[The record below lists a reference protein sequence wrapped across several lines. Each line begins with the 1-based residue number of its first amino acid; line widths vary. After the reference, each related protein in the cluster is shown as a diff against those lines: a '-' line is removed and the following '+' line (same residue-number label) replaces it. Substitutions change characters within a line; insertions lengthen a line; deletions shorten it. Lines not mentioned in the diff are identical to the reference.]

1 MSTAILGVIVN
12 YRRSK
17 ARQYNNQVLI
27 KILTPTQNLGA
38 LVGAKAIVKDKY
50 GNLYKGKI
58 IKIHSWRNQVVR
70 AIFNPNIPG
79 QVLGERVMI
88 VPRSP

>member
-1 MSTAILGVIVN
+1 MSASILGIVMN

-27 KILTPTQNLGA
+27 RVLMPVQNLGA
-38 LVGAKAIVKDKY
+38 LIGAKVIAKDKY

-58 IKIHSWRNQVVR
+58 IKVHSWRNQVVR

-79 QVLGERVMI
+79 QVLGESVVI
-88 VPRSP
+88 IPKK